1 MNSIILQTENLEKS
15 FSTEYGMHRV
25 LKGISVDFFQGDFT
39 AIMGESGSGK
49 STLLYALSGMDTP
62 TGGRVLSAGKNL
74 VNMNVNQLAEYRK
87 RHCGFVFQNNCL
99 IPSMNVM
106 DNILISGLLGS
117 NKKKEVIHAAERLLN
132 QVGIAPDARTK
143 YPSQISGGMAQRVGI
158 VRALINSPE
167 LLFADEPTG
176 ALDSQSSKEVL
187 DIFTSF
193 NRAGQSIIMVTHD
206 IKTAI
211 RANRILYLKDGKIV
225 GESRLEPYGM
235 DDFDRINKVN
245 EFLEA
250 MRW

>member
-117 NKKKEVIHAAERLLN
+117 NKKKEVIPYDMCKAVQKDMRIENIRLLS
-132 QVGIAPDARTK
+132 K
-143 YPSQISGGMAQRVGI
+143 SGGKSGDYQI
-158 VRALINSPE
+158 
-167 LLFADEPTG
+167 
-176 ALDSQSSKEVL
+176 KE
-187 DIFTSF
+187 
-193 NRAGQSIIMVTHD
+193 
-206 IKTAI
+206 
-211 RANRILYLKDGKIV
+211 
-225 GESRLEPYGM
+225 
-235 DDFDRINKVN
+235 
-245 EFLEA
+245 
-250 MRW
+250 

>member
-1 MNSIILQTENLEKS
+1 MNSIILRTEDLEKS
-15 FSTEYGMHRV
+15 FSTEYGTHRV
-25 LKGISVDFFQGDFT
+25 LKGISVSFYRGDFT

-62 TGGRVLSAGKNL
+62 TGGKVFSAGKNL
-74 VNMNVNQLAEYRK
+74 VGMNVNQLAEYRK
-87 RHCGFVFQNNCL
+87 KHCGFVFQNNCL
-99 IPSMNVM
+99 IPGMNVM

-117 NKKKEVIHAAERLLN
+117 NKKKKVVHAAEKLLD
-132 QVGIAPDARTK
+132 QVGIAQDVYTK
-143 YPSQISGGMAQRVGI
+143 YHSQISGGMAQRVGI

-176 ALDSQSSKEVL
+176 ALDSRSSKEVL

-211 RANRILYLKDGKIV
+211 RANRILYLKDGNIV
-225 GESRLEPYGM
+225 GESRLEPYIS
-235 DDFDRINKVN
+235 DDSDRINKVN

>member
-25 LKGISVDFFQGDFT
+25 LKGISVVFFQGDFT

-74 VNMNVNQLAEYRK
+74 VN
-87 RHCGFVFQNNCL
+87 
-99 IPSMNVM
+99 MNVM

-211 RANRILYLKDGKIV
+211 RANRILYLKDGNIV